1 MNKASQLPSNNYFTN
16 FIVYFS
22 VTLWHILYMIKLYT
36 KLYCKTNYSISVCN
50 CYIFCYYCIDL
61 YKWKFSIFLMSFTA
75 VSLHTD
81 VTLSSQYKC
90 TRIPI
95 NQYTLHTYTLRWT
108 QMYNNSLTNLIY
120 YWSSY
125 FTLVICACVN
135 KVLLPDYF
143 KSTISIFFSFN

>member
-61 YKWKFSIFLMSFTA
+61 YKWRFSILLMSFTA

-81 VTLSSQYKC
+81 VTLSSQYKN
-90 TRIPI
+90 T
-95 NQYTLHTYTLRWT
+95 NQSIHTSYVHTEMDT
-108 QMYNNSLTNLIY
+108 DVQQFFNQFNLLLIQLFH
-120 YWSSY
+120 SC
-125 FTLVICACVN
+125 ICACVN